1 MKKNYLEYKGFIGSV
16 EFSTEDEVFYGK
28 IEGISG
34 LVSFE
39 GSSLKELKKSFKE
52 TVTHYEKFARNKI
65 NQS

>member
-1 MKKNYLEYKGFIGSV
+1 MKKNYLEYKSFIGSV

-39 GSSLKELKKSFKE
+39 GSSIKKLKKTFVE
-52 TVTHYEKFARNKI
+52 TVALRKNLQRI
-65 NQS
+65 R